1 MIDGE
6 WSDLHQLIFGRLLKH
21 RAYLQLSSRP
31 PISHTYTSTSR
42 LPPSTSTLISTQRT
56 HNRHPAM
63 SGPARTSIE
72 LYRDL
77 LRLISHIAPGTSP
90 KSIALRT
97 MIRSEFNKSRL
108 LSPDSPADAVKIE
121 ALKANAVRALS
132 NYMLYEGGIQD
143 KRKGGKLGAAMDTY
157 HERSLEGIQQNKKDE
172 RRRPGGNNKTET

>member
-1 MIDGE
+1 MM
-6 WSDLHQLIFGRLLKH
+6 H
-21 RAYLQLSSRP
+21 LS
-31 PISHTYTSTSR
+31 
-42 LPPSTSTLISTQRT
+42 
-56 HNRHPAM
+56 
-63 SGPARTSIE
+63 
-72 LYRDL
+72 
-77 LRLISHIAPGTSP
+77 TSP

-172 RRRPGGNNKTET
+172 RRRPGGNNKTETWQICRIPITCYATCNINNVDAEQRWLIIDTNILYHAGLYKSKSPQKELYVVKNLVKWSVKWAMWNRY

>member
-1 MIDGE
+1 V
-6 WSDLHQLIFGRLLKH
+6 F
-21 RAYLQLSSRP
+21 
-31 PISHTYTSTSR
+31 
-42 LPPSTSTLISTQRT
+42 LPAPLISTQRT

-77 LRLISHIAPGTSP
+77 LRLISHLAPGTSP

-132 NYMLYEGGIQD
+132 NYIHCIITSITAWKCTSSM
-143 KRKGGKLGAAMDTY
+143 KRQRCHDGCN
-157 HERSLEGIQQNKKDE
+157 EI
-172 RRRPGGNNKTET
+172 RPSREFVFLTHC

>member
-1 MIDGE
+1 MSHHKKRAKVLVSISPLFHTMKFVWAEGR
-6 WSDLHQLIFGRLLKH
+6 SFLH
-21 RAYLQLSSRP
+21 SS
-31 PISHTYTSTSR
+31 STSQ
-42 LPPSTSTLISTQRT
+42 PNI
-56 HNRHPAM
+56 M
-63 SGPARTSIE
+63 SGPTQRTSIE

-77 LRLISHIAPGTSP
+77 LRLIHHIAPGSSP
-90 KSIALRT
+90 KSLALRT
-97 MIRSEFNKSRL
+97 LVRSEFDKSKS
-108 LSPDSPADAVKIE
+108 LSPSSPSDAVQIE